1 MLEPHFAGAVVSAVA
16 ILIAV
21 AQLCRVAQL
30 AMFHRTLRKA
40 LDAGV
45 TIDAAQLDRALG
57 HRPARERAFIEARNG
72 CVLVA
77 IALATGGYGAV
88 AGTPEWIRLALGA
101 ALFPLFAGLTLIAFS
116 RRVGRGD

>member
-45 TIDAAQLDRALG
+45 PIDAAQLDRALG
-57 HRPARERAFIEARNG
+57 HRPAREHAWIELRNG
-72 CVLVA
+72 CVLIA
-77 IALATGGYGAV
+77 IALATAGCGAI
-88 AGTPEWIRLALGA
+88 AGRPELLRLALGA
-101 ALFPLFAGLTLIAFS
+101 ALFPLLVGLTLMAIS
-116 RRVGRGD
+116 RRTGRGE